1 MDVEFT
7 ITFLKLLSWAIYL
20 MAPLLAG
27 FVVVIVLLGQV
38 VTRLE
43 NWSKFDGVYWSFI
56 TAGTVGYGDFR
67 PSKKISKV
75 LSIIIAI
82 LGMML
87 TGLIISLT
95 LTSATIAFEKHINP
109 DIIEH
114 IKNELSLESE
124 YTNIP

>member
-7 ITFLKLLSWAIYL
+7 LTFFKLLSWLIYL

-27 FVVVIVLLGQV
+27 FLLLIVVLGQV

-43 NWSKFDGVYWSFI
+43 NWTVFDGVYWSFI

-67 PSKKISKV
+67 PSKKISKI

-82 LGMML
+82 VGMMV

-95 LTSATIAFEKHINP
+95 LTSATIAFENHINP
-109 DIIEH
+109 EIIEH
-114 IKNELSLESE
+114 IKNELSLKSDL
-124 YTNIP
+124 